1 MGAKTPLEEIYVK
14 LLDAK
19 YDLECYLMV
28 LAELEEY
35 YTCYSDDLENT
46 KRFHS
51 VKSTIE
57 QIYQKL
63 RLGINEL
70 DLYLLN
76 IGD

>member
-1 MGAKTPLEEIYVK
+1 MDAKTPLEEIYVK

-51 VKSTIE
+51 AKSTIE
-57 QIYQKL
+57 QIYQKM
-63 RLGINEL
+63 RLGVNEL
-70 DLYLLN
+70 DLYLIN
-76 IGD
+76 ND

>member
-1 MGAKTPLEEIYVK
+1 MEAKTPLEEIYVK

-19 YDLECYLMV
+19 YDLECYLIV

-46 KRFHS
+46 KRLHS

-63 RLGINEL
+63 RLGVNEL
-70 DLYLLN
+70 DLYLIN
-76 IGD
+76 ND